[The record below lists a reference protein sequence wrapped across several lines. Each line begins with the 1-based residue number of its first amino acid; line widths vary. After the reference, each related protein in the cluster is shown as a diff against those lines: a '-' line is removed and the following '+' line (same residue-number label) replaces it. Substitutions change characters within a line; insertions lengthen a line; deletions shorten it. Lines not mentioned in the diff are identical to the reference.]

1 MELDKFQENSTTY
14 YRISISCFRV
24 LWTGQNYSTYI
35 LDALQMHD
43 DVYVEEDNARCKC
56 TKCGKSD
63 PARLYVLSRIRLRL
77 SEPSARASC
86 LSRPKD
92 YRNRK
97 ESRTSSRKG
106 DYEMQQETGEL
117 QKINVAGALLIEEP
131 KNNHKEDKE

>member
-1 MELDKFQENSTTY
+1 
-14 YRISISCFRV
+14 
-24 LWTGQNYSTYI
+24 
-35 LDALQMHD
+35 MHCRCND
-43 DVYVEEDNARCKC
+43 DVYVVEDNARYKC
-56 TKCGKSD
+56 TKCGKFD

-77 SEPSARASC
+77 NKPAARASC
-86 LSRPKD
+86 LSRPND

-97 ESRTSSRKG
+97 ESRTSSREG